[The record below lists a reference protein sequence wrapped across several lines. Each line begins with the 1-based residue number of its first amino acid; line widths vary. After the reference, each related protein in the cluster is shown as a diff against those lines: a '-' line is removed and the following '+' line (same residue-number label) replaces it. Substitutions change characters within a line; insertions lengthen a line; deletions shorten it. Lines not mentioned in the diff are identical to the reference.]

1 VRIIV
6 DLEDG
11 GVGREDRAVGHSPGG
26 RSSSRTDRYPLEDAA
41 AAAYAKMAEGKC
53 GKVASHRVQLS
64 SSLKGAG
71 QLTQL

>member
-1 VRIIV
+1 MRIIV

-41 AAAYAKMAEGKC
+41 AVYAKMAEGKC
-53 GKVASHRVQLS
+53 GKVAIEFN
-64 SSLKGAG
+64 
-71 QLTQL
+71 